1 MAQAWLVVLGAF
13 LAVITSLAVEFAK
26 IRMQKDWARH
36 LLRSLVRSRI
46 TVIPIVFAV
55 SVLQFPRTTAEFS
68 RWEWLERFAQ
78 KILPRWPWGD
88 LVYFAL
94 IILFSYFYTR
104 RSIGSERRV

>member
-1 MAQAWLVVLGAF
+1 MAQAWLLTLGVL
-13 LAVITSLAVEFAK
+13 LAVVTTLVAEFAET
-26 IRMQKDWARH
+26 RAAGNGPRQSFRNLHWGE
-36 LLRSLVRSRI
+36 

-104 RSIGSERRV
+104 RSIRSERRV